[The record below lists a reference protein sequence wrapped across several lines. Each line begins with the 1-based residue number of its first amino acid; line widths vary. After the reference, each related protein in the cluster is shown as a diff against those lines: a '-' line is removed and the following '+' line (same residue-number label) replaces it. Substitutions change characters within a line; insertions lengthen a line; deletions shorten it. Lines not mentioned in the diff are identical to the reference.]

1 MSSIRSNT
9 AMFRVLK
16 RDFNLDRKDEI
27 FFECWQCGCSVS
39 EEVEQCPECGS
50 EEIVRYEL

>member
-1 MSSIRSNT
+1 
-9 AMFRVLK
+9 MFRVLK